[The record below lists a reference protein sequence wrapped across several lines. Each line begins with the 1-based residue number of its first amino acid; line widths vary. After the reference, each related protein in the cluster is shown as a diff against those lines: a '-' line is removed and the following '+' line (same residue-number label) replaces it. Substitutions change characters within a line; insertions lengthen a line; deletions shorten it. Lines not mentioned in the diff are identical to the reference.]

1 MNAFFTKL
9 HVRSTLGA
17 IRHRISANHFAPNK
31 YVSDNTIRQL
41 VFCATQAPSSFNL
54 QPWRFLALT
63 EWPDKHRLMKV
74 ACGQRKLVE
83 AAVTFVVLGD
93 LLADSKLP
101 DILRKSVKAG
111 VFDESTATQIADQC
125 NQMYADPGARRDEA
139 IRSASMAAMTLMLAA
154 EAKGLV
160 SCPLIEFDPQGVRR
174 EFHIAERYLP
184 VMLVAVG
191 YPASGNRQRKPRL
204 PLHQVLAFGV
214 GWPWATG
221 SLETWKTARANCP
234 VEPVETA

>member
-1 MNAFFTKL
+1 MNTFFTKL
-9 HVRSTLGA
+9 QVRSTLGA

-31 YVSDNTIRQL
+31 HVSDTTIKQL
-41 VFCATQAPSSFNL
+41 VFYATQAPSSFNQ

-74 ACGQRKLVE
+74 AYGQRKLVE
-83 AAVTFVVLGD
+83 AAVAFVVLGD
-93 LLADSKLP
+93 LLAHSRLP

-111 VFDESTATQIADQC
+111 VFDESTATRIADQC
-125 NQMYADPGARRDEA
+125 HQIYADPEAQRDEA

-160 SCPLIEFDPQGVRR
+160 SCPLNEFDPEGVRR

-184 VMLVAVG
+184 VMLVAAG
-191 YPASGNRQRKPRL
+191 HPASAKRQREPRL

-214 GWPWATG
+214 GWSWATG
-221 SLETWKTARANCP
+221 SLETWKTARTNCP
-234 VEPVETA
+234 VEPVKTA

>member
-1 MNAFFTKL
+1 MIAFFTKL
-9 HVRSTLGA
+9 QVRSTLGA
-17 IRHRISANHFAPNK
+17 IRHRISANRFASNK
-31 YVSDNTIRQL
+31 TVSDNTIRQL
-41 VFCATQAPSSFNL
+41 VSYATQAPSSFNL

-63 EWPDKHRLMKV
+63 EWTDKHRLVKL
-74 ACGQRKLVE
+74 ACGQRKLME

-93 LLADSKLP
+93 LLAHSKLP
-101 DILRKSVKAG
+101 DVLRQSVKAE
-111 VFDESTATQIADQC
+111 VFDESTARRITDQC
-125 NQMYADPGARRDEA
+125 SRMHADPRAQRDEA

-160 SCPLIEFDPQGVRR
+160 SCPLIEFDPEGVRR

-191 YPASGNRQRKPRL
+191 HPASAKWQREPRL

-214 GWPWATG
+214 AWQWATE
-221 SLETWKTARANCP
+221 S
-234 VEPVETA
+234 VETCKAARTSALVA

>member
-1 MNAFFTKL
+1 MMSTFFTKL
-9 HVRSTLGA
+9 QVRKTLGA

-31 YVSDNTIRQL
+31 TVSDNTIRHL
-41 VFCATQAPSSFNL
+41 VSYAIQAPSSFNL

-93 LLADSKLP
+93 LLAHSRLP

-111 VFDESTATQIADQC
+111 VFDESTATRIADQC
-125 NQMYADPGARRDEA
+125 NQMYADPGAQRDEA

-160 SCPLIEFDPQGVRR
+160 SCPLIEFDPEGVRR

-191 YPASGNRQRKPRL
+191 HPASAKWQREPRL

-214 GWPWATG
+214 GWPWATE
-221 SLETWKTARANCP
+221 SIETWKAARTSAL
-234 VEPVETA
+234 VA